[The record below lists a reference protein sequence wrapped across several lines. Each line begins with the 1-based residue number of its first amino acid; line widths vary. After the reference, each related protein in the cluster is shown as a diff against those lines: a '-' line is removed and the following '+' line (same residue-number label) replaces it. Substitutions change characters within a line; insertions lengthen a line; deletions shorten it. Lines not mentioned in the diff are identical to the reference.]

1 MDPATLIAVY
11 KAATTAIDL
20 AKKGV
25 ALYKEI
31 KSTGGDIKD
40 VLADLKSQFQKLGPS
55 PSQAQVKQY
64 NEEVKRVQEIAKA
77 DPRDVLN
84 DIWDHL
90 GTFVDQYDLLSKAY
104 VQSESSAKQVYKGDM
119 SLGRRALE
127 RLRIRHQ
134 LDAMLAE
141 VREQMCIYAPKEL
154 GSLWEKFEKM
164 WMQIVAEQDAA
175 LAEEMRQIQAA
186 QRQRRKA
193 IETLKAKMVWIG
205 AVFLVILWYVSLM
218 VSLRL
223 TQTYRGSFSSPWWS
237 CVLC

>member
-11 KAATTAIDL
+11 KAATTAIDM

-31 KSTGGDIKD
+31 KETGGEVSD
-40 VLADLKSQFQKLGPS
+40 VLKDLKEQFHKIVHPT
-55 PSQAQVKQY
+55 QAQVKQY
-64 NEEVKRVQEIAKA
+64 NEEVQRVQTIAKS

-90 GTFVDQYDLLSKAY
+90 GTFVDQYDALSKAY
-104 VQSESSAKQVYKGDM
+104 VQAEVSAKQVYKGDK

-127 RLRIRHQ
+127 RLKLRHQ
-134 LDAMLAE
+134 LDSMLAE
-141 VREQMCIYAPKEL
+141 VRQQMVWNTPQEL
-154 GSLWEKFEKM
+154 GDLWTRFEKM

-193 IETLKAKMVWIG
+193 IENLKAKMVWIG
-205 AVFLVILWYVSLM
+205 AVILVTLWYVALM
-218 VSLRL
+218 ISLRM
-223 TQTYRGSFSSPWWS
+223 TMTYRGRFSSPWWS

>member
-11 KAATTAIDL
+11 KAATTAIDM

-31 KSTGGDIKD
+31 KETGGEVSD
-40 VLADLKSQFQKLGPS
+40 VLKDLKEQFHKIVHPT
-55 PSQAQVKQY
+55 QAQVKQY
-64 NEEVKRVQEIAKA
+64 NEEVQRIQTIAKS

-90 GTFVDQYDLLSKAY
+90 GTFVDQYDLMSKAY
-104 VQSESSAKQVYKGDM
+104 VQAEASAKQVYKGEK

-127 RLRIRHQ
+127 RLKLRHQ
-134 LDAMLAE
+134 LDSMLAE
-141 VREQMCIYAPKEL
+141 VRHQMVYNTPKEL
-154 GSLWEKFEKM
+154 GDLWTRFEKM
-164 WMQIVAEQDAA
+164 WMQIVAEQDVA

-193 IETLKAKMVWIG
+193 IENLKAKMVWIG
-205 AVFLVILWYVSLM
+205 AVILVILWYAALM
-218 VSLRL
+218 ISLRM
-223 TQTYRGSFSSPWWS
+223 TMTYRGRFSSPWWS